1 MQLNYS
7 WITKVKFTRVYQFNP
22 NIFLN
27 NILAGFIGA
36 LGSLNNKFSN
46 TKVMQSGLYLV
57 SSFLEEA
64 IVSSI
69 EIHVQKIGKLSIM
82 VWYSDQILYCILF
95 I

>member
-1 MQLNYS
+1 
-7 WITKVKFTRVYQFNP
+7 
-22 NIFLN
+22 
-27 NILAGFIGA
+27 
-36 LGSLNNKFSN
+36 
-46 TKVMQSGLYLV
+46 MQSGLYLV